1 MSVCFEP
8 EADMLRRR
16 FEQFLVLLVPWRV
29 KKRVTNLERRLT
41 TILAADVAGYSRL
54 MEAHEQSTYSALKT
68 HLDELILPNV
78 EAGNGRIVKLMG
90 DGLLAEFD
98 SVVSA
103 VECSLALQRGMAERN
118 ADVPEDAKIIL
129 RIGIH
134 LGDVIVEGDD
144 IFGDGV
150 NVAARLEAM
159 AEPGAVCIS
168 RQVLDQI
175 ETKINVARSD
185 LGSCKVKNLTRP
197 VHVYRLDPFGATS
210 AKYAQPKSRRP
221 LSLVAA
227 LAAVFG
233 TAVFLWQPW
242 NKHIINAEQRTEL
255 RDTSGLP
262 SVAVLPFENLSGDHS
277 DDYLADGLTDDLITD
292 LARLSGLVVIS
303 RSSTLPYKGLSPEV
317 SDVAGELGARYIVLG
332 TMRRSGDTLRINAK
346 LVDSETDAHIW
357 AQRYDRDAKDLLDLQ
372 DDVRAQI
379 VSALQVRFTPEEFES
394 ISQSKTENPQAYDA
408 YLRARQQESYFT
420 ETSTREAIRL
430 YRLALEY
437 DPDFALATARLAI
450 AYTVAVDNGWVTDAD
465 ESLELAR
472 SLATQAIARDPNLP
486 TGYWAMARYYTRDQ
500 TWDADKAIDALET
513 AISIDP
519 NYADGYAFL
528 ANTLQFVGRSE
539 EGLGMIDTAMRLNPN
554 FPFWYHFTRGAN
566 QFHLSRYAEA
576 RTSFETAIERNP
588 GWPASYRYLISTLGH
603 LGDIDEAEWQIEEF
617 QALGFDLN
625 LAEQKAGNKI
635 QDPDYR
641 EQFLE
646 GLRKAGVP
654 ES

>member
-1 MSVCFEP
+1 M
-8 EADMLRRR
+8 
-16 FEQFLVLLVPWRV
+16 
-29 KKRVTNLERRLT
+29 ERRLT

-54 MEAHEQSTYSALKT
+54 MEADEQSTYSALKT
-68 HLDELILPNV
+68 HLEELILPNV

-103 VECSLALQRGMAERN
+103 VECALALQRGMADRN
-118 ADVPEDAKIIL
+118 ADVPEDAQLIL

-185 LGSCKVKNLTRP
+185 LGPCKVKNLSRP

-210 AKYAQPKSRRP
+210 STYGQPISRRL

-227 LAAVFG
+227 LAAMV
-233 TAVFLWQPW
+233 AIAILLWQPW
-242 NKHIINAEQRTEL
+242 SKHIVDTDQRTEL

-262 SVAVLPFENLSGDHS
+262 SVAVLPFENLSGDQN
-277 DDYLADGLTDDLITD
+277 DEYLADGLTDDLITD

-346 LVDSETDAHIW
+346 LVDSETDTHIW
-357 AQRYDRDAKDLLDLQ
+357 AQRYDRDAKDLLALQ
-372 DDVRAQI
+372 DEVRAQI
-379 VSALQVRFTPEEFES
+379 VSALKVRFSPEEAES

-408 YLRARQQESYFT
+408 YLKARQQESYFT

-430 YRLALEY
+430 YRLALEH
-437 DPDFALATARLAI
+437 DPDFAPATARLSI
-450 AYTVAVDNGWVTDAD
+450 AYTLAVDNGWVAD
-465 ESLELAR
+465 TEESLELAR
-472 SLATQAIARDPNLP
+472 SLAAQAIAKAPDLP
-486 TGYWAMARYYTRDQ
+486 TAYWAMARYYTRDE
-500 TWDADKAIDALET
+500 TWDTEKAIQALET
-513 AISIDP
+513 AITIDP
-519 NYADGYAFL
+519 NYADGYAML
-528 ANTLQFVGRSE
+528 SNTLQFVGRSE
-539 EGLGMIDTAMRLNPN
+539 EGLGMIEAAMRLNPN
-554 FPFWYHFTRGAN
+554 FPFWYHFARGAN
-566 QFHLSRYAEA
+566 QFHLERFEDA
-576 RTSFETAIERNP
+576 RTSFEIAIERNP
-588 GWPASYRYLISTLGH
+588 RWPGSYRYLISTLGH

-617 QALGFDLN
+617 EALGFDLD
-625 LAEQKAGNKI
+625 LTQLKERNKT
-635 QDPDYR
+635 QDPVYR
-641 EQFLE
+641 ERYFE
-646 GLRKAGVP
+646 GFRKAGVT